1 MQKKIVTVWDL
12 STRLFHWL
20 LVVLFGLSWLSAE
33 LGGNWMIWHTRLG
46 FLAAGLITFRII
58 WGVIGSDSSRF
69 SQFVKRPSSV
79 IAYLKGE
86 GQRDYNTHNPAGAL
100 SVIALLGLIS
110 LQVTTGLFSNDD
122 IFIEGPLAYLI
133 SYDAQLAMT
142 ELHEA
147 VFNLLMLFIALHLAA
162 IVWYQRFKGEKLVQA
177 MLHGRKESEEEAP
190 KIRGGLPLF
199 VAILVGATVSSL
211 LFWI

>member
-1 MQKKIVTVWDL
+1 MHKKIIIIWDL

-33 LGGNWMIWHTRLG
+33 LGGNWMIWHTRFG
-46 FLAAGLITFRII
+46 FLAAGLITFRVI
-58 WGVIGSDSSRF
+58 WGLIGSDSSRF
-69 SQFVKRPSSV
+69 TYFVKSPSSV

-86 GQRDYNTHNPAGAL
+86 GQKEYNTHNPAGAL
-100 SVIALLGLIS
+100 SVIALIGLIS

-133 SYDAQLAMT
+133 SYDAQLEMT
-142 ELHEA
+142 ELHET
-147 VFNLLMLFIALHLAA
+147 VFNLLILLVALHVAA
-162 IVWYQRFKGEKLVQA
+162 IIWYQRFKGEKLVQA
-177 MLHGRKESEEEAP
+177 MLHGKKKSGEVAP
-190 KIRGGLPLF
+190 KLRGGLPLLIA
-199 VAILVGATVSSL
+199 VTVGTSVSAL

>member
-33 LGGNWMIWHTRLG
+33 LGGNWMIWHTRFG
-46 FLAAGLITFRII
+46 FVTAGLILFRII
-58 WGVIGSDSSRF
+58 WGFVGSESSRF
-69 SQFVKRPSSV
+69 TQFIKGPRKVL
-79 IAYLKGE
+79 AYLKGE
-86 GQRDYNTHNPAGAL
+86 DQKEYNTHNPAGAL

-110 LQVTTGLFSNDD
+110 LQVVTGLFSNDD

-142 ELHEA
+142 ELHET
-147 VFNLLMLFIALHLAA
+147 VFNLLILFVALHLAA

-190 KIRGGLPLF
+190 KIRSGLPLF
-199 VAILVGATVSSL
+199 VAILVGAAVSAL

>member
-33 LGGNWMIWHTRLG
+33 LGGNWMIWHTRFG
-46 FLAAGLITFRII
+46 FVTAGLILFRII
-58 WGVIGSDSSRF
+58 WGFVGSESSRF
-69 SQFVKRPSSV
+69 TQFIKGPRKVL
-79 IAYLKGE
+79 AYLKGE
-86 GQRDYNTHNPAGAL
+86 DQKEYNTHNPAGAL

-110 LQVTTGLFSNDD
+110 LQVVTGLFSNDD

-133 SYDAQLAMT
+133 SYDAQLEMT
-142 ELHEA
+142 ELHEM
-147 VFNLLMLFIALHLAA
+147 VFNLLILFVALHLAA

-190 KIRGGLPLF
+190 KIRSGLPLF
-199 VAILVGATVSSL
+199 VAILVGAAVSAL